1 MNFIDTSIQTTSR
14 QDEPTPDPFVMAV
27 QDMKRG
33 AQLLMKASEQ
43 ADNRDRLRD
52 LLTDLNLVRVATNIV
67 TQRVECR
74 EAAE

>member
-1 MNFIDTSIQTTSR
+1 MNFIDKKIQNTC
-14 QDEPTPDPFVMAV
+14 QDEPVADPLVMAV

-33 AQLLMKASEQ
+33 AQMLMQASED
-43 ADNRDRLRD
+43 ARNRDALCE
-52 LLTDLNLVRVATNIV
+52 LLIDLNLIRVATNIV